1 LTERT
6 LSHLSGEASDK
17 RTASRYASRL
27 FIMIKVQDKMQIEA
41 NRYVTLKCELKNDK
55 GERLDEGDEP
65 IEYVHGYSTLVPGL
79 EAGLVGLQTGDQK
92 EIVVPANLGFGEIDD
107 ELVMEIDRGEFPEQ
121 IAAGDEFIAESE
133 EGEEVTMRVVEVR
146 DDAVIVDA
154 NHPFAGQTLH
164 YQVKVEDVREATDEE
179 IAEAATA
186 YEEGEGHVHDESCGH
201 DHSHDGH
208 DHSHSHD
215 HGSGVKTDLVQLG
228 TKKKQI
234 VLN

>member
-1 LTERT
+1 
-6 LSHLSGEASDK
+6 
-17 RTASRYASRL
+17 
-27 FIMIKVQDKMQIEA
+27 MIKVQDKMQIAA
-41 NRYVTLKCELKNDK
+41 NRYVTLKCELKNAA

-65 IEYVHGYSTLVPGL
+65 IKYVHGYSTLVPGL

-92 EIVVPANLGFGEIDD
+92 EIVVPANLGFGEHDD
-107 ELVMEIDRGEFPEQ
+107 ELVMEIERGEFPEQ
-121 IAAGDEFIAESE
+121 IATGDEFIAESE

-164 YQVKVEDVREATDEE
+164 YQVQVEDVREATEDE
-179 IAEAATA
+179 ITEAATA

-201 DHSHDGH
+201 DHHHGDGH
-208 DHSHSHD
+208 DHAHD
-215 HGSGVKTDLVQLG
+215 HGSGVNTDLVQLG
-228 TKKKQI
+228 KKKQI

>member
-1 LTERT
+1 
-6 LSHLSGEASDK
+6 
-17 RTASRYASRL
+17 
-27 FIMIKVQDKMQIEA
+27 MQIEA
-41 NRYVTLKCELKNDK
+41 NRYVILKCELKNDA

-92 EIVVPANLGFGEIDD
+92 EIVVPANLGFGEVDE

-133 EGEEVTMRVVEVR
+133 EGEEVTMRVIEVR

-164 YQVKVEDVREATDEE
+164 YQVKVEAVREATDEE

-186 YEEGEGHVHDESCGH
+186 YEEGEGHLHDESCGH
-201 DHSHDGH
+201 DHH
-208 DHSHSHD
+208 DHAHGDQGHSHD

>member
-1 LTERT
+1 MFAL
-6 LSHLSGEASDK
+6 
-17 RTASRYASRL
+17 RL
-27 FIMIKVQDKMQIEA
+27 GLFMIKVQDKMQIEA
-41 NRYVTLKCELKNDK
+41 NRYVTLKCELKNDA
-55 GERLDEGDEP
+55 GDRLDEGDEP
-65 IEYVHGYSTLVPGL
+65 IQYVHGYSTLVPGL

-92 EIVVPANLGFGEIDD
+92 TIVVPANLGFGEIDD

-164 YQVKVEDVREATDEE
+164 YQVKVEEVREATEDE

-201 DHSHDGH
+201 DHHAGEHGD
-208 DHSHSHD
+208 HD
-215 HGSGVKTDLVQLG
+215 HGHSHANVGTTSGLVQLG
-228 TKKKQI
+228 KKKQI

>member
-1 LTERT
+1 
-6 LSHLSGEASDK
+6 
-17 RTASRYASRL
+17 
-27 FIMIKVQDKMQIEA
+27 MQIEPNA
-41 NRYVTLKCELKNDK
+41 YVILRCELKNEH

-79 EAGLVGLQTGDQK
+79 EAGLIGLKQGDEK
-92 EIVVPANLGFGEIDD
+92 TIVVPANLGFGERD
-107 ELVMEIDRGEFPEQ
+107 EELMLEIEREEFPEQ
-121 IAAGDEFIAESE
+121 IVAGDEFIAEAE
-133 EGEEVTMRVVEVR
+133 DGDEVTMRVIEVR

-164 YQVKVEDVREATDEE
+164 YQVKVQEVRTATEEE

-186 YEEGEGHVHDESCGH
+186 YEEGEAHEHDESCGH
-201 DHSHDGH
+201 DHSGH
-208 DHSHSHD
+208 DHGPE
-215 HGSGVKTDLVQLG
+215 HGGEGSQLVTL